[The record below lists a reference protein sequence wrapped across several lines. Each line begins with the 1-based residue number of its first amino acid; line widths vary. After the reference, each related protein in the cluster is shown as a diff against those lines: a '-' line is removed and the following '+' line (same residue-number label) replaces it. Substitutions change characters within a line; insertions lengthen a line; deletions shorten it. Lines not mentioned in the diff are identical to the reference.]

1 MIDSRIC
8 DLQKKNTRLA
18 SIDDTGGDILAGAAD
33 GVQQDLQAPV
43 GDSESALTGV
53 SEVKEQVDPEVAQLI
68 QQIEDMKREG
78 SSTWLNDLVGF
89 WESDGTSPSGRK
101 SAVNNGNESS
111 PSKQNSRQLSWMKR
125 RKRGKEEARR
135 RLEDV
140 AVPQNLQE
148 AVHVLE
154 SVTRADIE
162 NDQLDNEEGSVSSWQ
177 GREDGLDGL
186 PASPPH
192 YDSALLHRRQSLV
205 NEMLRLPLDLSAT
218 SSDSESDSVSDPS
231 NVPVSD
237 DTGSSSDS
245 SSLVVDKRIDPR
257 NESTETGDDS
267 DVSLDHRIAE
277 LDVGEAGPSS
287 AMHSDGIQPD
297 PESNESKNQTRLV
310 GEKVSMPEKSPAAA
324 HSPQNNDDVVANAG
338 GGGSK
343 RRHKPLRRIVILG
356 PEKNADDANGLRSP
370 LLHSGSYQTEIAPQ
384 LAAPPLSL
392 ARTLSSPRRSN
403 EPSSPVRRSTS
414 SLARMVRRASSS
426 LAKTV
431 KMAND
436 LGQVKNSQRTS
447 V

>member
-1 MIDSRIC
+1 M
-8 DLQKKNTRLA
+8 
-18 SIDDTGGDILAGAAD
+18 GAAD
-33 GVQQDLQAPV
+33 GVQQDLQTPV
-43 GDSESALTGV
+43 GDSESTLTGV
-53 SEVKEQVDPEVAQLI
+53 SEVKEQVDPEVTQLI

-89 WESDGTSPSGRK
+89 WESDGTSPSSGK
-101 SAVNNGNESS
+101 SALNTGSESS
-111 PSKQNSRQLSWMKR
+111 PSKQNSKQLSWMKR

-140 AVPQNLQE
+140 AVPQDLRE

-162 NDQLDNEEGSVSSWQ
+162 NVQLDNEEGSVGSWQ
-177 GREDGLDGL
+177 GRADGLDGL

-192 YDSALLHRRQSLV
+192 YDSTLLHRRQSLV

-231 NVPVSD
+231 NVPVSN

-245 SSLVVDKRIDPR
+245 SDTSSLVVDKRIDPQ
-257 NESTETGDDS
+257 NISFEIGDDS
-267 DVSLDHRIAE
+267 DVSLDHQIAE
-277 LDVGEAGPSS
+277 VDVGEAGPSS
-287 AMHSDGIQPD
+287 MMHSDGIQPE
-297 PESNESKNQTRLV
+297 PESNGSKNQTRLD

-343 RRHKPLRRIVILG
+343 RKHKPLRRIVILG
-356 PEKNADDANGLRSP
+356 PEKNTDVATGLRSP
-370 LLHSGSYQTEIAPQ
+370 LLYSGSYQTEVAPQ
-384 LAAPPLSL
+384 LAAPPLPL

-403 EPSSPVRRSTS
+403 EPSSPVKRSAS

-431 KMAND
+431 KIAND
-436 LGQVKNSQRTS
+436 LGQVKGAQRAM

>member
-1 MIDSRIC
+1 M
-8 DLQKKNTRLA
+8 
-18 SIDDTGGDILAGAAD
+18 
-33 GVQQDLQAPV
+33 
-43 GDSESALTGV
+43 
-53 SEVKEQVDPEVAQLI
+53 
-68 QQIEDMKREG
+68 
-78 SSTWLNDLVGF
+78 
-89 WESDGTSPSGRK
+89 TSPSGRK
-101 SAVNNGNESS
+101 SAVNNSNESS

-125 RKRGKEEARR
+125 RRRGKEEARR

-140 AVPQNLQE
+140 AIPQNLQE

-162 NDQLDNEEGSVSSWQ
+162 NDQLDNEKSSVSSWQ

-218 SSDSESDSVSDPS
+218 SSDSESDSLSDPS

-257 NESTETGDDS
+257 NDSTETGDDS
-267 DVSLDHRIAE
+267 DISLDHRIAE
-277 LDVGEAGPSS
+277 VDVGEAGPSS
-287 AMHSDGIQPD
+287 TMHSDEIQPD
-297 PESNESKNQTRLV
+297 PESNESKNQTMLDE
-310 GEKVSMPEKSPAAA
+310 EKVSMPEKSPAAA

-338 GGGSK
+338 GGGPK
-343 RRHKPLRRIVILG
+343 RRHKPVRRIVILG
-356 PEKNADDANGLRSP
+356 PEKNASGLRSP
-370 LLHSGSYQTEIAPQ
+370 LLRSGSYQTEIAPQ

-403 EPSSPVRRSTS
+403 EPSSPVKRSAS

-436 LGQVKNSQRTS
+436 LGQVKSSQRTS